1 MSAGFPASSQTTAEQ
16 RAHEPSMEEI
26 LASIR
31 RIIADDQ
38 VLPLSR
44 PLAEAPQQDYAPA
57 PEPEPVA
64 PPARPLLNR
73 EPMAPRPAARSPLGR
88 AEQGEQAQ
96 RPMARFATGP
106 AVPPEPEPLPLV
118 SREDSSLLS
127 PSTDARLASSFNALN
142 TTVMLQEGG
151 MIEDGVKEL
160 LRPMLKQWLD
170 DNLPA
175 IVEKLVRAE
184 IERVARGTR

>member
-1 MSAGFPASSQTTAEQ
+1 
-16 RAHEPSMEEI
+16 MEEI

-44 PLAEAPQQDYAPA
+44 PLAEAPQEEVAAAPEPAPA
-57 PEPEPVA
+57 PVA
-64 PPARPLLNR
+64 APARPLLNR
-73 EPMAPRPAARSPLGR
+73 EPMGEQGLREQRSQPPIPRAPRPSLGR
-88 AEQGEQAQ
+88 PEAVEQPQ
-96 RPMARFATGP
+96 RPAARFATGP
-106 AVPPEPEPLPLV
+106 AVTPEPEPLPLV
-118 SREDSSLLS
+118 SREEGALLS
-127 PSTDARLASSFNALN
+127 PNTDARLASSFNALS

-184 IERVARGTR
+184 IERVARGNR